1 MVSPPKGE
9 TVVSG
14 SYGNA
19 KPGEFLPSIIM
30 SPEIHGLLRKRLAEI
45 EVSNM
50 AVNCL
55 IAQARSESLVEALEV
70 LQTVPAPAIE
80 RLYLLIEH
88 STQARLAGIGGIGG
102 QDG

>member
-1 MVSPPKGE
+1 MVSPPEGE

-14 SYGNA
+14 RYGNA
-19 KPGEFLPSIIM
+19 EPGEFLPGITM
-30 SPEIHGLLRKRLAEI
+30 PPEIHGLLRKRLTEI
-45 EVSNM
+45 EISGT

-55 IAQARSESLVEALEV
+55 IAEARAESLVDALEV
-70 LQTVPAPAIE
+70 LKIVPAPGIE

-88 STQARLAGIGGIGG
+88 STQARLAEIGG